1 MSEAITAAK
10 RAPLIIE
17 QLITEMLEVNA
28 EDNWIGLGE
37 LELNGKPLQIHLVV
51 TTKQSDF
58 LDDDLIMSNEE

>member
-1 MSEAITAAK
+1 MSEAIAAAK

-51 TTKQSDF
+51 TTCKIF
-58 LDDDLIMSNEE
+58 